1 MVVWTGSQITGTKS
15 IIKAKSTGL
24 VRKGGKNIWLVLEGC
39 KQKKDE
45 PGLLS
50 RLVLAPGHGEGPARN
65 QGCRVTGI

>member
-1 MVVWTGSQITGTKS
+1 MVVWTGGQITGTKS

-24 VRKGGKNIWLVLEGC
+24 AQNGGKNIWLVLEGC

-50 RLVLAPGHGEGPARN
+50 RPVLAPGHGEGPALN
-65 QGCRVTGI
+65 QGGQITGI